1 MTAPRRPAPP
11 TPRVYGAK
19 PQAPQ
24 PASSGGSPVRAGLLA
39 GIVLALVWLA
49 LAYATRSGLGV
60 VAWGMGALIGIVV
73 ARAAHPPTPADGAR
87 AALLT
92 LVSVLLAKALIFS
105 IALRPII
112 AGELLDAPQALT
124 MMFVDDMVSR
134 HAFSPELQA
143 TLDSMERAQG
153 DTAKSDHGLQLSLQM
168 MTEASARAR
177 AAPAGERDRI
187 IRTHTDAAMAKQSFG
202 ELAGRLFSW
211 LDIAWIALGASTAA
225 RLGRRASQ
233 RDGNA

>member
-1 MTAPRRPAPP
+1 MTAPRRPSPP

-19 PQAPQ
+19 PQAP
-24 PASSGGSPVRAGLLA
+24 PPPSSSASPVRAGLLA
-39 GIVLALVWLA
+39 GIALALVWLA
-49 LAYATRSGLGV
+49 LAYLTRSGLGV
-60 VAWGMGALIGIVV
+60 VAWAVGAVIGIVV
-73 ARAAHPPTPADGAR
+73 AKAARPPTPGDGAR
-87 AALLT
+87 AALVT
-92 LVSVLLAKALIFS
+92 IVSVLLAKALIFS
-105 IALRPII
+105 IAMRPIV

-143 TLDSMERAQG
+143 TLDSMEREQG
-153 DTAKSDHGLQLSLQM
+153 DSAKADHGLPLSLQM
-168 MTEASARAR
+168 MSEASARAR
-177 AAPAGERDRI
+177 TAPASERDRI
-187 IRTHTDAAMAKQSFG
+187 VGAHTDDAMAKQRFG

-233 RDGNA
+233 RAGNA